1 MTWQCSL
8 YAWKPAGHDHR
19 RQRPAAGHGARATG
33 GRCARG
39 AHPGQAGLQAAGTDQ
54 VTCDAAVLLTS
65 ETVTNAF
72 VHGRSEARLDVA
84 AGPESVHVEVGDDNS
99 RHPTGQPRD
108 EDALDGR
115 GLEIVRMLAARW
127 GVRDEPFGKVV
138 WFEVRAR
145 PPRPA

>member
-1 MTWQCSL
+1 MTADGNVL
-8 YAWKPAGHDHR
+8 R
-19 RQRPAAGHGARATG
+19 RAMVLAPQAAAVRQARTLVKNA
-33 GRCARG
+33 CI
-39 AHPGQAGLQAAGTDQ
+39 AAGTDQ

-72 VHGRSEARLDVA
+72 VHGRSEARLEVA
-84 AGPESVHVEVGDDNS
+84 AGPDLVHVEVGDDNS

-108 EDALDGR
+108 EGALDGR

-138 WFEVRAR
+138 WFEVRTDH
-145 PPRPA
+145 PGG